1 MYELF
6 HGRVGRWRMAGF
18 YMILA
23 GMSSV
28 TRGLITTIIWMGLA
42 LGITSTLSK
51 VLQGRH
57 AVDRPSDVH
66 SVVR

>member
-1 MYELF
+1 
-6 HGRVGRWRMAGF
+6 MAGF